1 MLKKRSRSW
10 QHPWPGNVR
19 ELFNVLRSA
28 CVLAGQGPRIEPK
41 HLPDEFAVTSNMVAR
56 APAVPTQTAPA
67 SMATRA
73 MTDVEL
79 DAIQQALAAAGGNIS
94 LASKQLGISRNTIY
108 RKLRWK
114 QALAAAAQNPRPQ

>member
-1 MLKKRSRSW
+1 M
-10 QHPWPGNVR
+10 R

-41 HLPDEFAVTSNMVAR
+41 HLPEDIAVTSNMAAR
-56 APAVPTQTAPA
+56 VPDVLAQAAPA

-114 QALAAAAQNPRPQ
+114 QALAAAAQNSTA